1 VDTFTVI
8 CVDQFVDIIPVE
20 TPPRSVKFGVLQ
32 AQLSIVDLPPEGGP
46 VASRSRP
53 VMTPRRL
60 AVLFPEKA
68 IPDWVARPVQSST
81 AVQRARGEFLAFWGA
96 EMRPLLCD
104 VPMGVRTARS
114 PSRPSSCGRTV
125 VTQQR
130 WLSRRCVPYRVGTRP
145 ASSVWYALT
154 ADLTGR
160 PRGLRNFLE

>member
-1 VDTFTVI
+1 MACKGLKKTGQSIRISYPRIQTVS
-8 CVDQFVDIIPVE
+8 
-20 TPPRSVKFGVLQ
+20 RVL
-32 AQLSIVDLPPEGGP
+32 EGP
-46 VASRSRP
+46 I
-53 VMTPRRL
+53 MTPRRL

-125 VTQQR
+125 VTQR
-130 WLSRRCVPYRVGTRP
+130 RRLSRRCVPYRVGTRP

-160 PRGLRNFLE
+160 PKGLEIFRNK